1 MRGSVSRRGARR
13 RQAFRLMAIGFA
25 GDVIAVAGM
34 AGAIAATTGALLVV
48 AIVLG
53 NVALIGSTMMAYRG
67 RTQLDDYEH

>member
-1 MRGSVSRRGARR
+1 
-13 RQAFRLMAIGFA
+13 MAIGFA